1 MFNRR
6 LTAGLIAV
14 AALLLVNGC
23 ATALA
28 GLLVYELLDDEAPV
42 RTYTGTV
49 RDTNGD
55 PVGGLLV
62 QMRAEVVG
70 DSNVVHFSDTT
81 NLDGDYTIKFR
92 WNEDVNYSIRVIH
105 EGTVYAEESLGHLPL
120 QDQQQDFTIT
130 L

>member
-1 MFNRR
+1 MSIRSW
-6 LTAGLIAV
+6 V
-14 AALLLVNGC
+14 
-23 ATALA
+23 A
-28 GLLVYELLDDEAPV
+28 GLLVVGALAASGCATTLAALLVYDLLNDEAPV
-42 RTYTGTV
+42 RTFTGTV
-49 RDTNGD
+49 RDSNGD

-81 NLDGDYTIKFR
+81 NLDGEYTIKFR

-105 EGTVYAEESLGHLPL
+105 EGTVYAEEVLGHLPL
-120 QDQQQDFTIT
+120 QDQQRDFTVT